1 MHRRPGVSGAMS
13 RCSSLNSHCLGG
25 QLEPNLHKSNKISP
39 NRWTRPHRAWWI
51 RTVGKR
57 PALQY
62 QEEGASRM
70 CAQQGDEDSAG
81 KRSAGRNS
89 TLLLW
94 RGGRD
99 LLDHTQRWVHRKK
112 MIHVQSNLY
121 CARFQGRVVGLN
133 PACRGRYLE
142 AGRLK
147 GKGMK

>member
-94 RGGRD
+94 RGGGTSWTAHTKMSSQEKNDTRPIKS
-99 LLDHTQRWVHRKK
+99 LLCTFSRTG
-112 MIHVQSNLY
+112 
-121 CARFQGRVVGLN
+121 GRTESSLPRSVPG
-133 PACRGRYLE
+133 GRAVE
-142 AGRLK
+142 R
-147 GKGMK
+147 